1 MASPLL
7 PTMSRG
13 HNALRDA
20 LPDLF
25 CAIATL
31 LLGYAMGVVFGL
43 NEDLTKSRLAA
54 SADAVSATVHHWRQ
68 CGRERDIEQ
77 VVDVHA
83 AAHLHAG
90 ELGAAAIGVTL
101 LTPSAIRCFGCGQAF
116 AHPPLVARMPPRS
129 RWRGSP

>member
-25 CAIATL
+25 FAIATL

-54 SADAVSATVHHWRQ
+54 SVDAVSATVYHRRQ
-68 CGRERDIEQ
+68 YGRERDIEQ

-83 AAHLHAG
+83 A
-90 ELGAAAIGVTL
+90 
-101 LTPSAIRCFGCGQAF
+101 
-116 AHPPLVARMPPRS
+116 RS
-129 RWRGSP
+129 STRW

>member
-25 CAIATL
+25 FAIATL
-31 LLGYAMGVVFGL
+31 LLGSAMGVVFGL
-43 NEDLTKSRLAA
+43 NEDLIESRLAA
-54 SADAVSATVHHWRQ
+54 YADAVSATVHHWRQ

-83 AAHLHAG
+83 A
-90 ELGAAAIGVTL
+90 
-101 LTPSAIRCFGCGQAF
+101 
-116 AHPPLVARMPPRS
+116 RS
-129 RWRGSP
+129 STRW